1 LKKRIFLS
9 IFIGALLLLMPI
21 VSSVEKSLIRDE
33 TNEKFNFMS
42 NFFILKILIFFWL
55 ISPIFNLIKT
65 IMMDN
70 ISIFDFNLIGLI
82 TLFYSS
88 LIVNLYFFISNI
100 IFIILIV
107 LEKLFGEDEWPSNK
121 KIVFQD

>member
-1 LKKRIFLS
+1 
-9 IFIGALLLLMPI
+9 MPI

-65 IMMDN
+65 IMMEN

>member
-1 LKKRIFLS
+1 
-9 IFIGALLLLMPI
+9 MPM

-65 IMMDN
+65 IMMEN

>member
-1 LKKRIFLS
+1 
-9 IFIGALLLLMPI
+9 MPI
-21 VSSVEKSLIRDE
+21 VSSFEKSLIRDE
-33 TNEKFNFMS
+33 INEKFNFMS

-65 IMMDN
+65 IMMEN